1 MPAAISRFTFYGHCS
16 ILLMSRVFVKIT
28 STLNLF
34 LITIIWKLINF
45 DRVYFSISFN
55 CFLMIMH
62 IFPLLPNSLNV
73 PELKDLTC
81 LKTTRDD
88 EFRIILMAY

>member
-16 ILLMSRVFVKIT
+16 ILLMSGVFVKIT

-62 IFPLLPNSLNV
+62 IFPLLPESLNV
-73 PELKDLTC
+73 SELKDLTC

-88 EFRIILMAY
+88 EFRIILIAY

>member
-1 MPAAISRFTFYGHCS
+1 
-16 ILLMSRVFVKIT
+16 MSRVFVKIT

-62 IFPLLPNSLNV
+62 IFPLLPESLNV
-73 PELKDLTC
+73 SELKDLTC

-88 EFRIILMAY
+88 EFRIILIAY